1 MKNTIYMDYAATA
14 PVLPE
19 VLEEMLPFFTDQFGN
34 PSAVYGT
41 GRESSKAVEK
51 ARRQIAEAIGAEPGE
66 ICFTSGGS
74 ESDNMA
80 VTGTARAAAYR
91 PGHIITTAI
100 EHHAVLNPCKW
111 LEKQGWQV
119 TYLPVSKTGRVDPE
133 DVRKAIRPETVLI
146 SVMAANNEIG
156 TIQPIEEVGRI
167 AREAGIPFHTDAVQ
181 AAGSTCLD
189 VRKTGADLISLSAH
203 KIYGPKGIGA
213 LYIRRG
219 TRIANLIFGGAQER
233 GMRAGTEN
241 TPGIVGFGKAMEI
254 AVRDREENVRKNRK
268 LQALMICTV
277 LADIPGAAL
286 NGETENRLDNNC
298 HFSFDGIDGEALL
311 LRLDLAGIAV
321 SGGSA
326 CASGSPEPSH
336 VLRAIGL
343 DERREGSIRITTGRD
358 TTEEDVLS
366 AIRTIREIVE
376 DLRGAKS

>member
-1 MKNTIYMDYAATA
+1 M
-14 PVLPE
+14 
-19 VLEEMLPFFTDQFGN
+19 
-34 PSAVYGT
+34 
-41 GRESSKAVEK
+41 
-51 ARRQIAEAIGAEPGE
+51 
-66 ICFTSGGS
+66 
-74 ESDNMA
+74 
-80 VTGTARAAAYR
+80 
-91 PGHIITTAI
+91 
-100 EHHAVLNPCKW
+100 
-111 LEKQGWQV
+111 
-119 TYLPVSKTGRVDPE
+119 DPE
-133 DVRKAIRPETVLI
+133 DVRKAIRPETALI

-181 AAGSTCLD
+181 AAGSTDLD
-189 VRKTGADLISLSAH
+189 IRKTGADLISLSAH
-203 KIYGPKGIGA
+203 KIYGPKGTGA

-241 TPGIVGFGKAMEI
+241 TAGIVGFGKAMEI

-268 LQALMICTV
+268 LQALLIRTV

-286 NGETENRLDNNC
+286 NGEAENRLDNNC
-298 HFSFDGIDGEALL
+298 HFSFAGVDGEALL

-336 VLRAIGL
+336 VLKAIGL
-343 DERREGSIRITTGRD
+343 DERRAGSIRITTGRG

-366 AIRTIREIVE
+366 AVRAIREIVE
-376 DLRGAKS
+376 DLRGTKS

>member
-1 MKNTIYMDYAATA
+1 MKNRIYLDYAATT

-298 HFSFDGIDGEALL
+298 HFSFAGIDGEALL